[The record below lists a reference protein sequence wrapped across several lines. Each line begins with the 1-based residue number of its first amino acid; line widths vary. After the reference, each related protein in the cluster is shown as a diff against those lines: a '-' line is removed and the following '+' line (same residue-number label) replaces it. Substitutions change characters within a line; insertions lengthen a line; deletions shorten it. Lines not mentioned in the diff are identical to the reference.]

1 MLLLS
6 TLKMTS
12 ICSMKTIINFTTHF
26 LILLLLYSCNS
37 DIFVD
42 DFRTS
47 DTHLI
52 LSGNGDAAVIHF
64 AASNWDLTG
73 VYAYTDNFSYPYKI
87 YDADGK
93 LVLRGE
99 MVPYL
104 EGFGKIESDDART
117 AFNIERCH
125 SKELKITVS
134 ENARSGYFRFI
145 LLVGNEYE
153 SQEIYVEITPS
164 DSYVLNS
171 FNDLEE

>member
-6 TLKMTS
+6 PLKMTMES
-12 ICSMKTIINFTTHF
+12 TMKTIIKFTAYI
-26 LILLLLYSCNS
+26 LILLMASGCNG
-37 DIFVD
+37 DVFID

-52 LSGNGDAAVIHF
+52 LSGNGDAKVIHF

-87 YDADGK
+87 YDADGN
-93 LVLRGE
+93 LVSRGE

-104 EGFGKIESDDART
+104 EGFGKIESDDVKT

-145 LLVGNEYE
+145 LIVGNEYE
-153 SQEIYVEITPS
+153 SQEIFVEITPS
-164 DSYVLNS
+164 NSYVPDLI
-171 FNDLEE
+171 ND